1 LELDMNKGKGWR
13 NLVRWL
19 CFMVMGISA
28 FANQLDTFSPY
39 NVVFGAVV
47 GLLFG
52 WLFRKFL
59 RGFLSLFNGKFKKEK
74 GKEAIRYAVDSAMLF
89 LTPFAAMMFIAVYY
103 LNWSETR
110 GFVATG
116 IMAVG
121 TAAAI
126 EIGKAKE
133 KQEFRNTIA
142 TSGVSFL
149 FSFLWT
155 LSYVYLAKVPSL
167 MEGGAQLIRGILSG
181 GGVSL

>member
-1 LELDMNKGKGWR
+1 MEQDMNKGKGWR

-19 CFMVMGISA
+19 CFMTIGISA
-28 FANQLDTFSPY
+28 FANPLDSFNPY
-39 NVVFGAVV
+39 NIVFGAVA
-47 GLLFG
+47 GLLLG
-52 WLFRKFL
+52 WLFRIFL
-59 RGFLSLFNGKFKKEK
+59 RVFLSLFNGKFKKEK

-89 LTPFAAMMFIAVYY
+89 LTPFAAMMLIAAYY

-110 GFVATG
+110 GFVAAG

-133 KQEFRNTIA
+133 KQEIRNTIA

-149 FSFLWT
+149 FSLLWT
-155 LSYVYLAKVPSL
+155 LSYVYLIKVPSL
-167 MEGGAQLIRGILSG
+167 IEGGTQMVSKLLSG
-181 GGVSL
+181 GGAGL